1 MQLTLK
7 KVREIVERKL
17 KDGKTY
23 SRYINVDFYSKKV
36 GWNIKTDKNRITV
49 ITSKLY
55 DKAPYEKDRKQK
67 TISVNTI
74 GNVKKL
80 KEWLDTIY

>member
-49 ITSKLY
+49 ITSRLY
-55 DKAPYEKDRKQK
+55 GKAPYQRNKRQK
-67 TISVNTI
+67 TIPTNSKD
-74 GNVKKL
+74 NVKKL